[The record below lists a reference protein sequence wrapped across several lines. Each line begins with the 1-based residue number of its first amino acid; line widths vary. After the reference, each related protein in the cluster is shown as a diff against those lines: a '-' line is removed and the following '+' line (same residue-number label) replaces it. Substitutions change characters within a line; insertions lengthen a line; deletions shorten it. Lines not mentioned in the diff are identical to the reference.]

1 MSGVPSG
8 VELTLTDGVIDV
20 LVNELSE
27 ASCREL
33 LRRLLRER
41 LEAAGTP
48 PTVELPGP
56 GERVQII
63 LNAVRGPLGDR
74 WIIDE
79 PSYRRL
85 IDDEAVAAWRRPLAG
100 EKVKLMLAPMQT
112 AAQESE

>member
-1 MSGVPSG
+1 MSGG
-8 VELTLTDGVIDV
+8 IELLLTDGVIDA

-27 ASCREL
+27 ASCRDL

-41 LEAAGTP
+41 LESVGTP
-48 PTVELPGP
+48 PAEELPGP

-74 WIIDE
+74 WIVDE

-85 IDDEAVAAWRRPLAG
+85 IDDGAVAAWRRPVVG
-100 EKVKLMLAPMQT
+100 EKVKLTLAPMP
-112 AAQESE
+112 AAAREEGVA

>member
-8 VELTLTDGVIDV
+8 VELTLTDGVIDT

-27 ASCREL
+27 ASCRDL

-41 LEAAGTP
+41 LESAGTR

-74 WIIDE
+74 WIVEE
-79 PSYRRL
+79 PHPRL
-85 IDDEAVAAWRRPLAG
+85 IADEVVVAWRRPNDVG
-100 EKVKLMLAPMQT
+100 T
-112 AAQESE
+112 ASVDGTDV